1 MYSNCFINCWDRGID
16 VSKLIV
22 YLFDSFSDL
31 SVSNSHSLQFY
42 CFLLCLLGVLIHYY
56 VVYPF
61 LIIFFAL
68 KTALSYINMPHLFLC
83 LHGITFFIF
92 LFLSLSLYLKWVS
105 YRQCRVGLYF
115 QSTMPIYL
123 RIATFR
129 WFTFNLIRAKS
140 IFIFC
145 CWFHFFSV
153 FLWVIWKILEF
164 HFNLLII
171 FLMYV
176 YV

>member
-1 MYSNCFINCWDRGID
+1 MYSNCFINCWDRDID

-22 YLFDSFSDL
+22 YLFNSFSDL
-31 SVSNSHSLQFY
+31 SVSNSHSLQFC

-56 VVYPF
+56 VVCPF

-68 KTALSYINMPHLFLC
+68 KTLYLTLICYTCFLC

-92 LFLSLSLYLKWVS
+92 LFLSVSLYLKWVS
-105 YRQCRVGLYF
+105 YRQCRVGLCF

-123 RIATFR
+123 WIATFR

-145 CWFHFFSV
+145 FWFHFFFSLSV
-153 FLWVIWKILEF
+153 GYLKNFRVPF
-164 HFNLLII
+164 
-171 FLMYV
+171 
-176 YV
+176 